1 MAYFKASLRT
11 ERLDSMID
19 IYVVP
24 FLISPDETDCI
35 ESRVSIFW
43 SFEAVFWEMVSAI
56 LLSFPSIVKMAVRA
70 YSSTFF
76 ARKVIVSKLAS
87 DSAEHPTNA
96 A

>member
-43 SFEAVFWEMVSAI
+43 SFEA
-56 LLSFPSIVKMAVRA
+56 
-70 YSSTFF
+70 
-76 ARKVIVSKLAS
+76 
-87 DSAEHPTNA
+87 
-96 A
+96 